1 MHLVAISTKV
11 SNRVVHDL
19 LAAFGTAVI
28 YHFVVNSHMLY
39 ERADFV
45 ELRLLLCAA
54 IIAVVIKSN
63 FIYNFLDQLKV
74 IISRLSA
81 ICITSR

>member
-19 LAAFGTAVI
+19 LAAFRTAVI
-28 YHFVVNSHMLY
+28 YHFVVDSHVLY

-45 ELRLLLCAA
+45 ELWLLLCTA
-54 IIAVVIKSN
+54 IVAIVIKSN
-63 FIYNFLDQLKV
+63 FIYNFLD
-74 IISRLSA
+74 
-81 ICITSR
+81 